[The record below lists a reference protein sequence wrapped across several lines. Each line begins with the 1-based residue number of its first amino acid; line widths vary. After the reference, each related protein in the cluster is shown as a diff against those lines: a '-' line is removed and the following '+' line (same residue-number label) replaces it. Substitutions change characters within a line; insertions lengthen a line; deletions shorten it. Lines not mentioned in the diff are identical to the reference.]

1 MHFTILPTLALALA
15 LSTIANAGSVV
26 AYFCSAYG
34 NMGVT
39 AVSIRVHY
47 DNESDGCKDLF
58 AYDAETGTILPIS
71 GRKRFCGD
79 DGFCATTDPINK
91 PGWHVSADGKDG
103 GEILLDGKDA
113 VLGRADTSH
122 DYSGK
127 TAKTICEKQGIS
139 DNPSL
144 SVLIWNSA
152 PKTKCKESEG

>member
-1 MHFTILPTLALALA
+1 MHFTILPTLALALT
-15 LSTIANAGSVV
+15 LSPVSNAGSVV

-39 AVSIRVHY
+39 AMSIHVHY

-58 AYDAETGTILPIS
+58 AYDAETGTVLPIS

-91 PGWHVSADGKDG
+91 PGGHVSADGKDG
-103 GEILLDGKDA
+103 WEISLDGKDA
-113 VLGRADTSH
+113 VLGRADSSH

-127 TAKTICEKQGIS
+127 TAETICEKQGIS
-139 DNPSL
+139 DKPSL
-144 SVLIWNSA
+144 SVLIWNNA

>member
-1 MHFTILPTLALALA
+1 
-15 LSTIANAGSVV
+15 
-26 AYFCSAYG
+26 
-34 NMGVT
+34 
-39 AVSIRVHY
+39 
-47 DNESDGCKDLF
+47 
-58 AYDAETGTILPIS
+58 
-71 GRKRFCGD
+71 
-79 DGFCATTDPINK
+79 
-91 PGWHVSADGKDG
+91 
-103 GEILLDGKDA
+103 